1 MATPYHIFLGPI
13 ASANSNVIVNIDTDT
28 TDKPVFVVNL
38 VKMYKTWATVMRS
51 NRKMIETIR
60 SKPLNEVVQT
70 LSDIYWVHKALS
82 HGLHYHGV
90 KDSSITKII
99 SLCDLIIKHVED
111 LDLDVNSIMQ
121 NASSKGDTYITE
133 KYFNTLSYL
142 IELSVS
148 WCLDKKLPILSEL
161 KEQHKTPT
169 QEDVYESVSYYC
181 G

>member
-70 LSDIYWVHKALS
+70 LSDI
-82 HGLHYHGV
+82 
-90 KDSSITKII
+90 
-99 SLCDLIIKHVED
+99 
-111 LDLDVNSIMQ
+111 
-121 NASSKGDTYITE
+121 
-133 KYFNTLSYL
+133 
-142 IELSVS
+142 
-148 WCLDKKLPILSEL
+148 
-161 KEQHKTPT
+161 
-169 QEDVYESVSYYC
+169 
-181 G
+181 